1 MSQSEMFALL
11 SSDEMMFDHD
21 DLVGGFR
28 KSFGFEP
35 AGEWNSDPQFDEYE
49 ETIELAEAL
58 ATMEW

>member
-11 SSDEMMFDHD
+11 SSDELVFDHD
-21 DLVGGFR
+21 DLGGFH
-28 KSFGFEP
+28 KAWGFGS
-35 AGEWNSDPQFDEYE
+35 ANEWNVDLEHDEYE